1 MTYKI
6 GYAQIVLDNLT
17 IGQLYINMILYDII
31 DFRMNVMYNPTVK
44 LPHNKN
50 VSYII
55 LLCIKKYIT

>member
-31 DFRMNVMYNPTVK
+31 DLSMNAMYNPTVK
-44 LPHNKN
+44 LPHNKK
-50 VSYII
+50 I
-55 LLCIKKYIT
+55 LILCIKKYIT

>member
-31 DFRMNVMYNPTVK
+31 DFSMNVMYNPTVK

-50 VSYII
+50 VSYLIM
-55 LLCIKKYIT
+55 Y

>member
-31 DFRMNVMYNPTVK
+31 DFSMNVMYNPTVK
-44 LPHNKN
+44 LPHNKT
-50 VSYII
+50 YLI